1 MRKCHKIIIELLNA
15 AINKKKILYSKKDN
29 INWCEVINE
38 ANAHNIS
45 GLIYSAIDTESFK
58 YFDKKLLERWKK
70 EILLCNVTQ
79 IINIESTKKVI
90 SHLESEGIQVIVL
103 KGLVVREYYPK
114 PELRIMCDADLL
126 IRKEDYDKVKDY
138 LIKSG
143 YICDPIKTPIHEEF
157 YNEHHDKIEIHWKL
171 VNDEYSNNKVCK
183 FNEDIWNRIV
193 EYNFIDLN
201 THTLGIED
209 FLMHLCIHMA
219 VHSKYSGFGLRQVY
233 DLGIFIKNKESEIDW
248 DVFYKYACEY
258 GMLKFIKGIFNVV
271 NRLLGVN
278 VPVNLM
284 EDKEIKNK
292 DVTLLIKDI
301 LLSGANGRRKEC
313 SDFKE
318 LYECK
323 RYSDVMESKITRF
336 KKLLFPKK
344 EELASQYCYARKY
357 TLLLPIAWIH
367 RFIRGVIFKYGIK
380 DSFITFNHSFK
391 LGNMRDKIIKTFD
404 L

>member
-15 AINKKKILYSKKDN
+15 AINKKKVLYSSKDKIDWN
-29 INWCEVINE
+29 EVITE
-38 ANAHNIS
+38 SIAHNVNS
-45 GLIYSAIDTESFK
+45 LIYSAIDPGSFK
-58 YFDKKLLERWKK
+58 CIDKELLSEWNKQV
-70 EILLCNVTQ
+70 LLCNIVQ
-79 IINIESTKKVI
+79 IKNIENAKKVI
-90 SHLESEGIQVIVL
+90 SNLESKDIKVIIL
-103 KGLVVREYYPK
+103 KGLVVREYYPR
-114 PELRIMCDADLL
+114 PELRTMCDADLL
-126 IRKEDYDKVKDY
+126 IFKEDYEKVKDY

-157 YNEHHDKIEIHWKL
+157 YNEHHEKIEIHWNL
-171 VNDEYSNNKVCK
+171 VNDEYLNNKICK
-183 FNEDIWNRIV
+183 FNEDIWNRII
-193 EYNFIDLN
+193 EYNFQDVN
-201 THTLGIED
+201 THTLGNED

-233 DLGIFIKNKESEIDW
+233 DLGTFIKNKESEIDW
-248 DVFYKYACEY
+248 NVFYKYACEY
-258 GMLKFIKGIFNVV
+258 EMLKFIKGIFNVV

-278 VPVNLM
+278 VPANLM

-292 DVTLLIKDI
+292 DINLLIKDI

-323 RYSDVMESKITRF
+323 RYSDVMESKIIRL

-357 TLLLPIAWIH
+357 IILLPIAWIH
-367 RFIRGVIFKYGIK
+367 RLIRGVIFKHGIK